1 MDEQP
6 FFELATAGE
15 LKAKYG
21 LTAENRPM
29 INLDRRRVPEALRPL
44 IPYAEVWGIADDLIR
59 HDLVRKTPRHVALRL
74 KDIVERY
81 DDLLDE
87 WLAGPEASS
96 RKPTPE
102 YVAFSAMRIAADS
115 V

>member
-1 MDEQP
+1 
-6 FFELATAGE
+6 
-15 LKAKYG
+15 
-21 LTAENRPM
+21 
-29 INLDRRRVPEALRPL
+29 
-44 IPYAEVWGIADDLIR
+44 
-59 HDLVRKTPRHVALRL
+59 LRL

-96 RKPTPE
+96 QKPTPE
-102 YVAFSAMRIAADS
+102 YVAISAMRIAADS